1 MVTGIENGGTSS
13 FYHYVWKNG
22 PSRIKSVLVM
32 EDLSNGWKSSF
43 LGADLTKEQIISCL
57 KNTSILHAKYWKNQK
72 VIEQCSAASSN
83 GDMRPGHSSKM
94 TCWMRERI
102 VKDIA
107 GNFEKFKKSEW
118 FSLPNCK
125 LQRDSTHIPHW
136 LTVQPAGR
144 NTIMNWWT
152 NPLLKN

>member
-94 TCWMRERI
+94 TSWMREKI

-107 GNFEKFKKSEW
+107 GNFEKLKKSEW
-118 FSLPNCK
+118 FSGPYCK
-125 LQRDSTHIPHW
+125 LQKDSTNIPTW
-136 LTVQPAGR
+136 LTVQPSGR
-144 NTIMNWWT
+144 RNMIT
-152 NPLLKN
+152 NFM